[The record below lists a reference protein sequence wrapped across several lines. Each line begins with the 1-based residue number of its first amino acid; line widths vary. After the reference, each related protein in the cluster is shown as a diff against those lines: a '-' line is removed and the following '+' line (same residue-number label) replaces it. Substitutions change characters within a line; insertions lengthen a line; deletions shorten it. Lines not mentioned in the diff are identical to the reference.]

1 MWLRG
6 RKPGR
11 KRRKEALAAKGSLA
25 VWAGGKCSRR
35 GRSKQ
40 TAKWSSF
47 TGGRGSARLHWGDA
61 GSPRGVRAQGLGSHG
76 TAHPPDGG
84 KYGGRAACINT
95 GGLSVISN
103 GLNVTEFQL
112 WWHLRVTKTALETWV
127 PPPEIQT
134 QWVWVVT
141 WMGVFSRAPWMLAEK
156 AKGSKPVLAG
166 ARVGEG
172 GQIDEW

>member
-1 MWLRG
+1 MWLRD
-6 RKPGR
+6 RKSGR

-25 VWAGGKCSRR
+25 VWAGGECSRR

-47 TGGRGSARLHWGDA
+47 TGGRGSAHPANGDK
-61 GSPRGVRAQGLGSHG
+61 H
-76 TAHPPDGG
+76 
-84 KYGGRAACINT
+84 GGRAACINT
-95 GGLSVISN
+95 GVLSVIRN

-166 ARVGEG
+166 ARGGEE